1 MFPSG
6 GADMMGHT
14 RKLLQKVAE
23 VIQRVPNRVAV
34 SGHTDALPFR
44 NAGGYGNWELSADR
58 ANASRRTLQEFG
70 VPSDRIA
77 SVTGKAAT
85 EPLLPEDPTAP
96 TNRRISIVLLRQAPL
111 VPGPGPAPGIGP
123 APAN

>member
-6 GADMMGHT
+6 GSDMLGHT

-23 VIQRVPNRVAV
+23 VIQRVPNQVAV

-44 NAGGYGNWELSADR
+44 NASGYGNWELSADR
-58 ANASRRTLQEFG
+58 ANASRRVLQEFG
-70 VPSDRIA
+70 VPSERIA

-85 EPLLPEDPTAP
+85 DPLLTDNPTAP
-96 TNRRISIVLLRQAPL
+96 MNRRISIVLLRQAPL
-111 VPGPGPAPGIGP
+111 VPRPGP